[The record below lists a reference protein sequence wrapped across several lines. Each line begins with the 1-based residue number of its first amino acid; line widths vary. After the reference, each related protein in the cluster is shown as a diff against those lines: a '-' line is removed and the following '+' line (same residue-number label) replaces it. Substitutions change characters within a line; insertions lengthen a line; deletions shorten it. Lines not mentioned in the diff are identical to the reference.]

1 MNAGPM
7 SRLRPLALL
16 LAPALALSLAVAGC
30 GGDGSDL
37 PVVPQDAVRTQVEQ
51 YAGITL
57 AASGVATF
65 SESAANVTG
74 CPRDD
79 GRGLSDPD
87 DQYYVQGIYRLPVS
101 SGQQAATLDR
111 IRDEWQRNGY
121 ALASAASSTEVGA
134 ATNDGYH
141 LDLTAGQGLRL
152 SIASP
157 CYRPKS

>member
-1 MNAGPM
+1 M
-7 SRLRPLALL
+7 SRLRPPILL
-16 LAPALALSLAVAGC
+16 LALALPAC
-30 GGDGSDL
+30 GGTGSDL
-37 PVVPQDAVRTQVEQ
+37 PVLPKDAVRTQVEQ

-74 CPRDD
+74 CPRDN

-87 DQYYVQGIYRLPVS
+87 DEYYVQGLYQLPVPAS
-101 SGQQAATLDR
+101 QQTATLDK

-121 ALASAASSTEVGA
+121 TLASAASPAGVS
-134 ATNDGYH
+134 ATTTDNYR
-141 LDLTAGQGLRL
+141 LDLTAGQGVRL

-157 CYRPKS
+157 CYRPES

>member
-1 MNAGPM
+1 M
-7 SRLRPLALL
+7 SRLRPVALPL
-16 LAPALALSLAVAGC
+16 ALALALTGC
-30 GGDGSDL
+30 GGGSSDL
-37 PVVPQDAVRTQVEQ
+37 PVLPKDAVQTQVEQ

-57 AASGVATF
+57 AASGAGTF

-74 CPRDD
+74 CPRDN

-87 DQYYVQGIYRLPVS
+87 DEYYVQGIYRMPVS
-101 SGQQAATLDR
+101 ADRQAATLDK

-121 ALASAASSTEVGA
+121 TLASAASSTEVS
-134 ATNDGYH
+134 ATTSDNYRF
-141 LDLTAGQGLRL
+141 DLTADQDLRL

>member
-7 SRLRPLALL
+7 SRLRPPVLVL
-16 LAPALALSLAVAGC
+16 ALALAGC
-30 GGDGSDL
+30 GGGGSDL
-37 PVVPQDAVRTQVEQ
+37 PVLPKDAVQAQVEQ

-57 AASGVATF
+57 AASGVGTF

-74 CPRDD
+74 CPRDN

-87 DQYYVQGIYRLPVS
+87 DEYYVQGIYRLPVRAD
-101 SGQQAATLDR
+101 QQVATLDK

-121 ALASAASSTEVGA
+121 TLASAASPAEVNA
-134 ATNDGYH
+134 VTNDNYR
-141 LDLTAGQGLRL
+141 LDLTTDQGVRL

>member
-16 LAPALALSLAVAGC
+16 LAPALALAGC
-30 GGDGSDL
+30 GGGGSDL
-37 PVVPQDAVRTQVEQ
+37 PVLPQDAVRTQVEQ

-74 CPRDD
+74 CPRDN

-87 DQYYVQGIYRLPVS
+87 EEYYVQGIYRLPVS
-101 SGQQAATLDR
+101 AGQEAPTLEK

-121 ALASAASSTEVGA
+121 KLASVASSTELSA
-134 ATNDGYH
+134 ATSDNYR
-141 LDLTAGQGLRL
+141 LDLTADQGLRL

>member
-1 MNAGPM
+1 M
-7 SRLRPLALL
+7 SRLRPLALVL
-16 LAPALALSLAVAGC
+16 VLALPGC
-30 GGDGSDL
+30 GGGGSDL
-37 PVVPQDAVRTQVEQ
+37 PVLPKDAVQTQVEQ

-57 AASGVATF
+57 AASGAGTF

-74 CPRDD
+74 CPRDN

-87 DQYYVQGIYRLPVS
+87 EEYYVQGIYRLPVAAA
-101 SGQQAATLDR
+101 QLTATLDK

-121 ALASAASSTEVGA
+121 TLASAASPTEVSA
-134 ATNDGYH
+134 TTNDNYRF
-141 LDLTAGQGLRL
+141 DLTAEQGLRL

>member
-7 SRLRPLALL
+7 SRLRPLALV
-16 LAPALALSLAVAGC
+16 LALVLALALPGC
-30 GGDGSDL
+30 GGGGSDL
-37 PVVPQDAVRTQVEQ
+37 PVLPEDAVRTQVEQ

-74 CPRDD
+74 CPREN

-87 DQYYVQGIYRLPVS
+87 DEYYVQGSYRLPVPA
-101 SGQQAATLDR
+101 GEQAATLGK

-121 ALASAASSTEVGA
+121 TPASAASPTEVTA
-134 ATNDGYH
+134 ATNDNYR
-141 LDLTAGQGLRL
+141 LDLTADQGVRL